1 MFSLYCNIKKK
12 KFDEFKMLAMLHG
25 VDLKDTQ
32 SGSSP
37 SNSALEPEVPL
48 FGDPDSY
55 KHLSDAEKNSLTEKM
70 MKGHKNWASNILG

>member
-1 MFSLYCNIKKK
+1 MFSLYANIKKK
-12 KFDEFKMLAMLHG
+12 KFEEFKMLAMLHG
-25 VDLKDTQ
+25 VDLKDSQ
-32 SGSSP
+32 SGSAQSATP
-37 SNSALEPEVPL
+37 SEPEVPL